1 MQAIMET
8 AFDVIYLSTV
18 IIIGILMIKN
28 SGDNKKYKLFGLMA
42 LILGV
47 GDAFHLIPR
56 SYALFT
62 TGLEANATA
71 LGMGKLITSITM
83 TIFYVLLYLFWR
95 KRYQIL
101 EKKWLTNLIYGLA
114 IIRIILCFFP
124 QNDWFNYNA
133 SVSWGIY
140 RNIPFALMGV
150 IILILFYKEAN
161 KKQDKFFKFMWLAI
175 TLSFAFYVPVVLWA
189 KTATWV
195 GTLMIPKTLAYVW
208 IVFMGYKSFKNRSK
222 EVLVNSQYSTN

>member
-18 IIIGILMIKN
+18 IIIGIMMIKKT
-28 SGDNKKYKLFGLMA
+28 GDNKKYKLFGLMA

-62 TGLEANATA
+62 TGLEANAAA

-95 KRYQIL
+95 KRYQIT
-101 EKKWLTNLIYGLA
+101 ERKWLSNLIYGLA

-133 SVSWGIY
+133 SISWGIY
-140 RNIPFALMGV
+140 RNIPFALMGL
-150 IILILFYKEAN
+150 IILGLFYNEA
-161 KKQDKFFKFMWLAI
+161 KKRDDQFFQFMWLAV

-189 KTATWV
+189 KTATWI
-195 GTLMIPKTLAYVW
+195 GMLMIPKTLAYVW
-208 IVFMGYKSFKNRSK
+208 IVFMGFNSFKNRS
-222 EVLVNSQYSTN
+222 EEDLIG